1 MQDLR
6 FDIRDIFSASRLGSS
21 GKKIWIAF
29 LGIAAGY
36 VVHFILAHIAIL
48 AGSSKSVGTIWDTY
62 GLFPR
67 VIGMDLSW
75 HGCVFIILGYVIV
88 LAILLFTSAM
98 ICKVAY
104 QQLKGDDFY
113 SSGDAF
119 KFARGNWRAAIL
131 SPFFVLFM
139 IAFLVVCAIII
150 GVIAHYI
157 PYVGEVAFAVFL
169 LPIFLVSLITIYM
182 VLVFLASLFLAPAIV
197 GTAEEDTIGTVIES
211 FSTVWSQPWRL
222 ILYGGWLKFV
232 VVLVTVI
239 FGFFVLQALIL
250 INGALG
256 LFMDEKLSLM
266 MQAALWYVPENLFC
280 FFKGGPAYLS
290 LRTCLPAA
298 QTDPTGVLLWSGR
311 ILAIMLLTVIGI
323 VYSYSLSVFSSGQAI
338 IYLIL
343 RMKKDQ
349 DNLLEKEDK
358 EPQEEEEQEEEQEE
372 PVETTDTESTDTE
385 SKEEEGKGSDEEGE
399 ESS

>member
-21 GKKIWIAF
+21 GNKIWIAF

-36 VVHFILAHIAIL
+36 VVHFILTHIAIL
-48 AGSSKSVGTIWDTY
+48 AGSSKSIGTIWDTY

-75 HGCVFIILGYVIV
+75 HGCVFIVLGYVIV

-197 GTAEEDTIGTVIES
+197 GTAEEDTIGTVMES
-211 FSTVWSQPWRL
+211 FSTVWCQPWRL
-222 ILYGGWLKFV
+222 ILYGVWLKLI

-256 LFMDEKLSLM
+256 LFMGEKLAFM
-266 MQAALWYVPENLFC
+266 MKAALWYIPENLFC

-290 LRTCLPAA
+290 LRTYLPDVE
-298 QTDPTGVLLWSGR
+298 TDPTGVLLWSGR

-343 RMKKDQ
+343 KKKKDQ
-349 DNLLEKEDK
+349 DNLLERKDT
-358 EPQEEEEQEEEQEE
+358 EPQEE
-372 PVETTDTESTDTE
+372 PVETTDTESTDTESTDTE
-385 SKEEEGKGSDEEGE
+385 SKEEEGKGSGKEGE